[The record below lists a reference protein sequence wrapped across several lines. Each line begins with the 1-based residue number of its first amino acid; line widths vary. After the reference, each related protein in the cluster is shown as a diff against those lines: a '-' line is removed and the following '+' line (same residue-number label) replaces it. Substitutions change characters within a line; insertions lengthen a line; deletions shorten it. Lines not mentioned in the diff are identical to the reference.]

1 MLGCTT
7 LSHKCNILPISSK
20 TILNPT
26 TINQTTTTMT
36 TEQPQQHSIQQQL
49 GKGQHIPKRSSIL
62 HTGLVERFF
71 HLGFWEGGQS
81 SRFGCA
87 KSIIGRKKNCK
98 RVELEIIG
106 VLFTFSENYQDCQ
119 ELQSIWRSV
128 PENSNLSKISQQG
141 TFTFTFFQ

>member
-1 MLGCTT
+1 
-7 LSHKCNILPISSK
+7 
-20 TILNPT
+20 
-26 TINQTTTTMT
+26 MT

-87 KSIIGRKKNCK
+87 RSSIGRKKNCK

-119 ELQSIWRSV
+119 KLQSIWRSV

>member
-1 MLGCTT
+1 
-7 LSHKCNILPISSK
+7 
-20 TILNPT
+20 
-26 TINQTTTTMT
+26 MT

-71 HLGFWEGGQS
+71 SLGLLGRWTE
-81 SRFGCA
+81 
-87 KSIIGRKKNCK
+87 KERKKNCK

-119 ELQSIWRSV
+119 KLQSIWRSV
-128 PENSNLSKISQQG
+128 PENSNLSKISQQEP
-141 TFTFTFFQ
+141 FTFTFF